1 MTEKPYQRVNK
12 QAPAADKTGLALPS
26 ISLSDNTKSQLEA
39 ISKQMEVASKQVSP
53 SENITKDSSQ
63 GLKQD
68 ESLVYD
74 PIFDNMDIKPDI
86 KLANVALRKAVEA
99 KLKPISIDDLFI
111 SGEVRQRVEII
122 PGKLSVVFRSLRTGE
137 DLYVKKRLIEVK
149 TESAR
154 YAEERFLLQNMC
166 CFIHEINSETFPPIM
181 DSNDKIDDKA
191 FEERFLKISKMPQ
204 VLLDRLWIHWRWFE
218 DRVRKALDYDFLGN
232 G

>member
-1 MTEKPYQRVNK
+1 MSTEKPYQRVNK
-12 QAPAADKTGLALPS
+12 QAPVAEKAGLALPS

-39 ISKQMEVASKQVSP
+39 ISKQMDIASKQILP
-53 SENITKDSSQ
+53 SESIGASSP
-63 GLKQD
+63 KVD
-68 ESLVYD
+68 ESNTVD
-74 PIFDNMDIKPDI
+74 PLFDSMDFKPDVKI
-86 KLANVALRKAVEA
+86 SNIALRKAVES

-111 SGEVRQRVEII
+111 SGEVRQRVDII

-154 YAEERFLLQNMC
+154 YAEERYLLQNMC
-166 CFIHEINSETFPPIM
+166 CFIHEINGETFPPIM

-191 FEERFLKISKMPQ
+191 FEDRFNKISKLPQ

>member
-1 MTEKPYQRVNK
+1 MSTDKPYQRVNK
-12 QAPAADKTGLALPS
+12 QAPTTGKPELSLPS
-26 ISLSDNTKSQLEA
+26 ISLSDGTKAQLEA
-39 ISKQMEVASKQVSP
+39 ISKQMDVASKQIAP
-53 SENITKDSSQ
+53 SENISNTKTTPIDDS
-63 GLKQD
+63 LTI
-68 ESLVYD
+68 D
-74 PIFDNMDIKPDI
+74 PIFDGMDYKPDVKI
-86 KLANVALRKAVEA
+86 SNVALRKAVEA

-111 SGEVRQRVEII
+111 SGEVRQRVDII
-122 PGKLSVVFRSLRTGE
+122 PNKLSVVFRSLRTGE

-166 CFIHEINSETFPPIM
+166 CFIHEINGETFPPIM

-191 FEERFLKISKMPQ
+191 FDERFTKISKLPQ

>member
-1 MTEKPYQRVNK
+1 MTTEKPYQRVNK
-12 QAPAADKTGLALPS
+12 QAPSAEKSGLALPS
-26 ISLSDNTKSQLEA
+26 ISLSDNTKAQLDA
-39 ISKQMEVASKQVSP
+39 ISKQMDVASKQVQP
-53 SENITKDSSQ
+53 SENISNNSVAKVDEANTVDPLFDS
-63 GLKQD
+63 
-68 ESLVYD
+68 
-74 PIFDNMDIKPDI
+74 MDFKPDVKI
-86 KLANVALRKAVEA
+86 SSIALRKAVEA

-122 PGKLSVVFRSLRTGE
+122 PNKLSVVFRSLRTGE

-154 YAEERFLLQNMC
+154 YAEERYLLQNMC
-166 CFIHEINSETFPPIM
+166 CFIHEINGETFPPIM

-191 FEERFLKISKMPQ
+191 FDERFNKISKLPQ

>member
-1 MTEKPYQRVNK
+1 MTTEKPYQRVNK
-12 QAPAADKTGLALPS
+12 QAPATDKPGLALPS
-26 ISLSDNTKSQLEA
+26 ISLSDNTKANLEA
-39 ISKQMEVASKQVSP
+39 ITKQMETASKQVAP
-53 SENITKDSSQ
+53 SENISVNKIDEANTVDPLFDS
-63 GLKQD
+63 
-68 ESLVYD
+68 
-74 PIFDNMDIKPDI
+74 MDFKPDVKI
-86 KLANVALRKAVEA
+86 ASIALRKAVEA

-111 SGEVRQRVEII
+111 SGEVRQRVDII

-154 YAEERFLLQNMC
+154 YAEERYLLQNMC
-166 CFIHEINSETFPPIM
+166 CFIHEINGETFPPIM

-191 FEERFLKISKMPQ
+191 FEDRFNKISKLPQ
-204 VLLDRLWIHWRWFE
+204 ILLDRLWIHWRWFE

>member
-1 MTEKPYQRVNK
+1 MTTEKPYQRVNK
-12 QAPAADKTGLALPS
+12 QAPSTDKPGLALPS
-26 ISLSDNTKSQLEA
+26 ISLSDNTKANLEA
-39 ISKQMEVASKQVSP
+39 ITKQMETASRQVAP
-53 SENITKDSSQ
+53 SETITSPKI
-63 GLKQD
+63 D
-68 ESLVYD
+68 ESNTVD
-74 PIFDNMDIKPDI
+74 PLFDNMEYKPDVKI
-86 KLANVALRKAVEA
+86 ASIALRKAVEA

-111 SGEVRQRVEII
+111 SGEVRQRVDII
-122 PGKLSVVFRSLRTGE
+122 PNKLSVVFRSLRTGE

-166 CFIHEINSETFPPIM
+166 CFIHEINGETFPPIM

-191 FEERFLKISKMPQ
+191 FDERFNKISKLPQ
-204 VLLDRLWIHWRWFE
+204 ILLDRLWIHWRWFE